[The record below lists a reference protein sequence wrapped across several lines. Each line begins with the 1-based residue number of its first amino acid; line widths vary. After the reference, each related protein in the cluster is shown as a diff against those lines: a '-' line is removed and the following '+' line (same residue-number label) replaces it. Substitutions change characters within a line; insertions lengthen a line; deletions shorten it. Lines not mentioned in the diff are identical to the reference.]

1 MVIKTELCAF
11 SEWKIYPG
19 RGIRYVARDGRPF
32 LFLSK
37 RTRDFGVRYA
47 LHYQENSKLRDLDGL
62 LPGEDSTKNLNFL
75 MLAKNKKRESSNKKE
90 PSKVSLLKIS
100 KSSRLLDLKIKKHLP
115 KKLLEKLSNA
125 RKPKLPRR
133 PAPKNL
139 KERIKTPNKKP
150 KTRLPKRTKRRLPQ
164 SLERNDES
172 LFKICPSHNQ
182 SHSIL
187 I

>member
-37 RTRDFGVRYA
+37 RTRDFGVRYT
-47 LHYQENSKLRDLDGL
+47 LHYQENSKPKDLDGP
-62 LPGEDSTKNLNFL
+62 LPGEDSTKNLNFP

-100 KSSRLLDLKIKKHLP
+100 KNSRLLDLKIKKLLP
-115 KKLLEKLSNA
+115 KKLLEKLNNV
-125 RKPKLPRR
+125 RKLSLPRR
-133 PAPKNL
+133 PVPKNP

-150 KTRLPKRTKRRLPQ
+150 KTRPPKRTKRKLPP
-164 SLERNDES
+164 SIERNDES
-172 LFKICPSHNQ
+172 LFKICVTH
-182 SHSIL
+182 I
-187 I
+187 IT